1 MLAERNSA
9 RSVAGN
15 FGRYGSEIN
24 SSASNAPPTYR
35 KYRARGIPHSI
46 CPLPATLIETPMPN
60 GLKVPTRRTYDRCRY
75 REYCPCGHCPY
86 GHGTL
91 TSTKRR
97 RRWSPPLTP
106 LVDQPACS
114 TARTSGNDWYR
125 YPVRLD
131 PASPPPG
138 LSTLVAGAAFVEAE
152 SQNQA
157 CFRRIFP
164 SPVGRPAPFTG
175 MIVTRLQENADLVAD
190 ENRAVDD
197 PRLTP
202 TKNNRKFPAVTLHS
216 SIAVVFYCP
225 ILDAPSLIAPLTLVY
240 KRGEAR
246 PFVTDFIELSRKL
259 AKGKRSD

>member
-60 GLKVPTRRTYDRCRY
+60 GLKVPARRTYDRCRY

-131 PASPPPG
+131 PASPPRAFPRSSRG
-138 LSTLVAGAAFVEAE
+138 LPLSK
-152 SQNQA
+152 
-157 CFRRIFP
+157 R
-164 SPVGRPAPFTG
+164 
-175 MIVTRLQENADLVAD
+175 
-190 ENRAVDD
+190 
-197 PRLTP
+197 
-202 TKNNRKFPAVTLHS
+202 NRKTKHAFGEFFPPRWAGRH
-216 SIAVVFYCP
+216 
-225 ILDAPSLIAPLTLVY
+225 
-240 KRGEAR
+240 
-246 PFVTDFIELSRKL
+246 LSP
-259 AKGKRSD
+259 A